1 MDHDQQTAGLGL
13 LGNRIEGLEAQL
25 IQMRREL
32 TKRDGGGRTQ
42 TGQRELNGRHPAMAV
57 T

>member
-1 MDHDQQTAGLGL
+1 MDDDQQIAGLGL
-13 LGNRIEGLEAQL
+13 LANRIEGLEAQL

-32 TKRDGGGRTQ
+32 AKRDRWREAQ
-42 TGQRELNGRHPAMAV
+42 TGQRELNGRHPAVAV